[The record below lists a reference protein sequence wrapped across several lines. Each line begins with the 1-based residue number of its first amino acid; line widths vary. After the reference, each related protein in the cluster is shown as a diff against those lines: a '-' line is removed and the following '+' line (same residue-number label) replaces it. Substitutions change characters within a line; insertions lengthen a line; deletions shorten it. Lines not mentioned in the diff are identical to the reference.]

1 MSYQLAVSLIL
12 AMISTIV
19 VWAGSLVFDYN
30 LARQLVLVAIISIVV
45 YLIVDFKE
53 TVLVDEG

>member
-1 MSYQLAVSLIL
+1 MSYHLAVSLIL